1 LNYLTFSTKKDAQEQ
16 KARWINEGFTKT
28 NIVRMKNGLYAV
40 IADPS
45 DAMLGQ
51 PDYFSFA
58 EEFGKE
64 IGREVDVPAR
74 IETGSLVTVKEDDGL
89 SKPTEQPESPPV
101 VVEEKKWYPPNFAGM

>member
-1 LNYLTFSTKKDAQEQ
+1 MNYLTFSTKKDAQEQ

-45 DAMLGQ
+45 DAMLNQ

-74 IETGSLVTVKEDDGL
+74 IETNNPVVVEEVSQQVQK
-89 SKPTEQPESPPV
+89 QPESPPV